1 MDLEAIKQAMREDE
15 MNRDYTQHGIDPL
28 FAVNPQARLVIVG
41 QAPGKKAQDSQLY
54 WNDLSGD
61 RLRQWMGIDRET
73 FYNSP
78 YIAQMP
84 MDFYFPGKGKSGD
97 LPPRK
102 GFAQKWH
109 PMLLDLM
116 PEVETILLIGA
127 YSQKYYLGDTRQK
140 NLTETVKHYQDYLQ
154 RYLPLVHPSPLNVGW
169 LKKNP
174 WFEAEVIPELQGL
187 VSRLIP

>member
-15 MNRDYTQHGIDPL
+15 MNRDYTQRGIDPL